1 MEVFNTRRLTQ
12 RQRFGLAVAVG
23 IIAAIVLGILSGK
36 ISLWIG
42 QSTGLGFAI
51 INIGA
56 GYLLGM
62 TIQKIG
68 RGVQAKFSILGGVLG
83 VFMVLISEVIALGF
97 PIYALFM
104 PEVYRLTLKILLD
117 GGVNSII
124 TLIYNAI
131 AVYTAYGYSRF
142 L

>member
-68 RGVQAKFSILGGVLG
+68 RGVQTKFSILGGVLG

-104 PEVYRLTLKILLD
+104 PEVYRSTLNILLG

>member
-42 QSTGLGFAI
+42 QSTGLGFGI

-104 PEVYRLTLKILLD
+104 PEVYRLILNILLD

>member
-83 VFMVLISEVIALGF
+83 VFMVLISEVVALGF
-97 PIYALFM
+97 PIYGLFM
-104 PEVYRLTLKILLD
+104 PEVYRLTLNILLD

>member
-97 PIYALFM
+97 PIYGLFM

>member
-68 RGVQAKFSILGGVLG
+68 RGVQPKFSILGGVLG

-97 PIYALFM
+97 PIYGLFM
-104 PEVYRLTLKILLD
+104 PEVYRLTLNILLD

>member
-68 RGVQAKFSILGGVLG
+68 RGVQTKFSILGGVLG

-104 PEVYRLTLKILLD
+104 PEVYRSTLNILLG

-131 AVYTAYGYSRF
+131 AVYTAYSYSRF

>member
-12 RQRFGLAVAVG
+12 KQRFGLAVAVG

-68 RGVQAKFSILGGVLG
+68 RGVQTKFSILGGVLG

-104 PEVYRLTLKILLD
+104 PEVYRSTLNILLG